1 MLISEDNVSVGK
13 WPMARVERLVP
24 GKDGLVRTVILKTPK
39 GRLRGP
45 VQRLHRLVASTIQFA
60 SDDFGDSGPNGGQSA
75 TRNVEK
81 KVEKKQ
87 AMRKPVSSLQ
97 QYWRGGEDVR
107 ARTRSGRSSR
117 PPLETRLVM

>member
-13 WPMARVERLVP
+13 RPMARVERLFP
-24 GKDGLVRTVILKTPK
+24 GKDGLVRTVTLKTHK

-45 VQRLHRLVASTIQFA
+45 VQRLHRLEASTTQFA

-75 TRNVEK
+75 TRNVKK

-87 AMRKPVSSLQ
+87 AMRK
-97 QYWRGGEDVR
+97 
-107 ARTRSGRSSR
+107 
-117 PPLETRLVM
+117 